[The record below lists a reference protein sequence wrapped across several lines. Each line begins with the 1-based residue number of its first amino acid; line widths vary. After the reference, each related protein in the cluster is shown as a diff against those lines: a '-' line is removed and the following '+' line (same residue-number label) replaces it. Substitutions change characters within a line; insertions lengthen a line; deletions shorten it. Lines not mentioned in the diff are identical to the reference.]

1 MVGSTLFDM
10 AQEISEL
17 LRKALELPF
26 EARAALADS
35 LLESLDETVDA
46 SAEEEWE
53 QEIARR
59 IGELDAETVRPV
71 SWSEARHQMLAV
83 LDVP

>member
-1 MVGSTLFDM
+1 M

-17 LRKALELPF
+17 LRRALELPS

-35 LLESLDETVDA
+35 LLESRDETVDA
-46 SAEEEWE
+46 GAEEEWE

-59 IGELDAETVRPV
+59 IAELDSGTVRPV
-71 SWSEARHQMLAV
+71 SRSEARRQMLAV
-83 LDVP
+83 LDVS

>member
-1 MVGSTLFDM
+1 M

-17 LRKALELPF
+17 LRRALELPS

-35 LLESLDETVDA
+35 LLESLDEGVDA

-59 IGELDAETVRPV
+59 MGQLDAETVKPV
-71 SWSEARHQMLAV
+71 SWSEARRQMLAI
-83 LDVP
+83 LHAP